1 MGADMQMLEKDG
13 GENIH
18 MYEKKF
24 SWHLS
29 AKCQA

>member
-1 MGADMQMLEKDG
+1 MRNCGEFRMGADMQMLEKDG

-24 SWHLS
+24 S
-29 AKCQA
+29 